1 MEKDIKSGDVVFFF
15 WNNAPHYQRIKRIIE
30 ENGEFLAVFGCSCSP
45 SEQMKVPIDLLYTD
59 KSSFNEYL
67 KTKGK

>member
-1 MEKDIKSGDVVFFF
+1 MERDIKSGDVVFFF

-30 ENGEFLAVFGCSCSP
+30 KDGEFLAVFGCNCSP
-45 SEQMKVPIDLLYTD
+45 SEQMKVPIDLLYID
-59 KSSFNEYL
+59 KASFNEYL